1 MQNQAEV
8 TAVEEEESVAKIHI
22 GSAVREIGMKII
34 FVIAAVIFVA
44 AVLVILRVSLCPCGP
59 GDRANRYF

>member
-34 FVIAAVIFVA
+34 FDVFLDKDREIYEE
-44 AVLVILRVSLCPCGP
+44 VLK
-59 GDRANRYF
+59 NT